1 MENTNWN
8 DKGVTMNNRGRPKGT
23 PASNKGKSH
32 RPPSTTIS
40 VRLPVSLLEEG
51 KAQAAGL
58 GITWNRFA
66 VYAILGAIKE
76 AKEFNKA

>member
-1 MENTNWN
+1 M
-8 DKGVTMNNRGRPKGT
+8 KGRPKGT

-51 KAQAAGL
+51 KEKALGF

-66 VYAILGAIKE
+66 VQAILE
-76 AKEFNKA
+76 ALADGREVSKG

>member
-1 MENTNWN
+1 M
-8 DKGVTMNNRGRPKGT
+8 KGRPKGT

-32 RPPSTTIS
+32 RPPSATIS
-40 VRLPVSLLEEG
+40 IRLPVSLLEEG
-51 KAQAAGL
+51 KANARVL

-66 VYAILGAIKE
+66 VYAILRAIEE